1 LPFVLGDIV
10 VSGLI
15 LFVPTRLAVRNLLR
29 AERSMDLRIDRLGTP
44 AIVVPET
51 IAEHHATTPAE
62 LAALDARLAR
72 PRSARG
78 ESAIEEPER

>member
-1 LPFVLGDIV
+1 L
-10 VSGLI
+10 
-15 LFVPTRLAVRNLLR
+15 
-29 AERSMDLRIDRLGTP
+29 DLRIARLGTP
-44 AIVVPET
+44 TNVVPET
-51 IAEHHATTPAE
+51 IVEHHATTPAE